1 MGRAKGVML
10 FVVALVGSA
19 LAWHTW
25 GAAQRPAPPGGQA
38 AQAAATQDL
47 VATPTAPEASTKAA
61 TRPVVIDAAKYPTLQ
76 AALDAVPPSGG
87 LVRLPPGI
95 FRIDRPLVLS
105 RSNTRVEGAGAA
117 TCLVNGNPHGEP
129 AMIIRPADL
138 ATNPRACLWRVQVA
152 DFRINGDPQTID
164 GKSTQ
169 PKGGDGL
176 LVQNVDEFYAHGM
189 SIDHHGG
196 HGLNLVNCYED
207 PRIADCIFT
216 YNRQAGVNIVGGH
229 DIVVNANHFEENQDA
244 LRCIDSFN
252 LCMNG
257 NNLDD
262 HLRDGVVIEN
272 TYGSVVAGNMI
283 EECQG
288 RAIVLDRDC
297 YGITLSAN
305 VIAHNQGG
313 GIDLRDA
320 WGCTVSANTFTIT
333 AVYAI
338 RVGPESGRIAITGN
352 NFSDSYIGQT
362 HRRPGK
368 LDEAT
373 GIVLEGTTEIVIS
386 GNLFAGLASE
396 AVKADARCRRIAM
409 TGNVLADLNRASP
422 EKKPGLDLPAQ
433 GVVLEANVPDEG
445 PPAGSP
451 KSRSPA
457 K

>member
-1 MGRAKGVML
+1 MNRAGGIMIML
-10 FVVALVGSA
+10 LVVAAVGLG
-19 LAWHTW
+19 LAWRTW

-38 AQAAATQDL
+38 AQAAMTQDL

-95 FRIDRPLVLS
+95 FQIDRPLVLS

-117 TCLVNGNPHGEP
+117 TCLVNGNLHGEP

-138 ATNPRACLWRVQVA
+138 ATNPRARLWRVQVA

-338 RVGPESGRIAITGN
+338 RVGPDSGRIAITGN

-373 GIVLEGTTEIVIS
+373 GVVLEGTTDIVIS
-386 GNLFAGLASE
+386 GNLFAGLAGE

-422 EKKPGLDLPAQ
+422 AKKPGLDLPAQ

-445 PPAGSP
+445 PPPASP
-451 KSRSPA
+451 K
-457 K
+457 